1 MLRGDRFK
9 QLREQHGY
17 THEEL
22 SEMLGL
28 SQKQIWRYENGK
40 TDPSSEI
47 IVKIAKV
54 FRVSSDYLL
63 GLTDD
68 TNPYIRIDNLTSV
81 EKEVLSAMRRG
92 EKIEAIRVLAT
103 PNGE

>member
-9 QLREQHGY
+9 ELRERKGY

-22 SEMLGL
+22 AELLGIGTT
-28 SQKQIWRYENGK
+28 QIWRYENEK
-40 TDPSSEI
+40 TDPST
-47 IVKIAKV
+47 KILGNIA
-54 FRVSSDYLL
+54 RVLEVSTDYLL

-68 TNPYIRIDNLTSV
+68 PSSAIRIDNLSQK
-81 EKEVLSAMRRG
+81 EKAVLSAMRRG
-92 EKIEAIRVLAT
+92 EVVEAIRVLAS